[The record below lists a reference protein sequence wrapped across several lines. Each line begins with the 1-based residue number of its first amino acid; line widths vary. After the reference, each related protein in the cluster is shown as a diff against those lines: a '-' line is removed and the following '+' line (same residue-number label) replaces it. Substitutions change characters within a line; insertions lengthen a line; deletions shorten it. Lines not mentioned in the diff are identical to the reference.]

1 MNSLPVK
8 IVRLSPMQV
17 ASFYA
22 FGPEPE
28 HAAANK
34 LLLWAEP
41 RGLAD
46 GGQAHRVFGFNN
58 PSPGAGSPNYGYE
71 FWLELHGG
79 ETAQEAVAEPQVEVK
94 QFDGGLYAVAHCR
107 GVEAIP
113 DTWRQL
119 VTWLEESRWT
129 VTQGRCLEQH
139 TGTLNASLD
148 ELEFDLYQSIAE

>member
-1 MNSLPVK
+1 VNTLQVE
-8 IVRLSPMQV
+8 IVRLAPMQV

-22 FGPEPE
+22 FGAEPE
-28 HAAANK
+28 VAAASK
-34 LLLWAEP
+34 LLAWAEP

-46 GGQAHRVFGFNN
+46 GGRTHRVFGFNN
-58 PSPGAGSPNYGYE
+58 PSPSAGSPNYGYE

-79 ETAQEAVAEPQVEVK
+79 ETAQAGAAGSEVEVK

-119 VTWLEESRWT
+119 VTWLEESRCT
-129 VTQGRCLEQH
+129 VTHGQCLEQH
-139 TGTLNASLD
+139 TGMLNASAD